1 MREDTVVQLRQPGSF
16 EDDPLTEVF
25 ASWCAAFTWASGGG
39 GSCRFVEAYAHLTDS
54 AGRRRIVRHGHLPE
68 REIQTGI
75 GPVAVR
81 CPRVRDRGAGET
93 GPRVRFTSRILPPYL
108 RRAKSI
114 EELLPW
120 LPTVD
125 DIAWLGGWEG
135 YRVSAVER
143 TAGARPEVV
152 IFLSPAGHRAP
163 ICDGCGASVY
173 GVHDSVVRRIRDLP
187 ILDARTWLDVPR
199 RRVSCPRCGPSL
211 ERLSWLDRYSRVTRR
226 LAESVARLCQV
237 LPIKHVAAFFG
248 LGWDA
253 VKAIDKRH
261 LMDTLGAI
269 DLSGVSILAM
279 DEFAIHKGH
288 RYATVII
295 DPTIKKVLWVGR
307 GRGREDIRPFFELL
321 GSAGRDRIKAVAMD
335 MNGAYEAEVR
345 AQCPDAEIVFD
356 LFHVVA
362 KFGREVVNRVRVDEA
377 NRLAD
382 DKPARKVVKSARW
395 LLLRNRDNIKR
406 QQDLIRLDEL
416 LAANHA
422 LMTVY
427 VLKEDLK
434 GLWKQ
439 RTKSAA
445 KAAWESW
452 FCRAIE
458 SAIKPLVT
466 FARKLEAYL
475 PGIIAHATWPLN
487 TSLLEGFNNKIK
499 VIKRMAYGFRD
510 DEYFFLKIRAAFP
523 GIPGLTSRF
532 GWAS

>member
-1 MREDTVVQLRQPGSF
+1 M
-16 EDDPLTEVF
+16 
-25 ASWCAAFTWASGGG
+25 
-39 GSCRFVEAYAHLTDS
+39 
-54 AGRRRIVRHGHLPE
+54 
-68 REIQTGI
+68 
-75 GPVAVR
+75 
-81 CPRVRDRGAGET
+81 
-93 GPRVRFTSRILPPYL
+93 
-108 RRAKSI
+108 
-114 EELLPW
+114 
-120 LPTVD
+120 
-125 DIAWLGGWEG
+125 
-135 YRVSAVER
+135 
-143 TAGARPEVV
+143 
-152 IFLSPAGHRAP
+152 
-163 ICDGCGASVY
+163 
-173 GVHDSVVRRIRDLP
+173 
-187 ILDARTWLDVPR
+187 
-199 RRVSCPRCGPSL
+199 
-211 ERLSWLDRYSRVTRR
+211 
-226 LAESVARLCQV
+226 ARLCQV

-427 VLKEDLK
+427 VLKEDLSRGCGNSEPK
-434 GLWKQ
+434 ARQ
-439 RTKSAA
+439 RRPGKAGSAA
-445 KAAWESW
+445 PSRAPSNPSSPSPGNSKPISPASSPTPPGPSTPACSKASTTRSKSSREWPTDSATTNTSSSKSEPLSPELPDEPKVFRPFVQLNASANKRYPGTGLGLPIAKSLVELHGGSLTLES
-452 FCRAIE
+452 RREGGTTATI
-458 SAIKPLVT
+458 
-466 FARKLEAYL
+466 YL
-475 PGIIAHATWPLN
+475 P
-487 TSLLEGFNNKIK
+487 
-499 VIKRMAYGFRD
+499 
-510 DEYFFLKIRAAFP
+510 AARVLGP
-523 GIPGLTSRF
+523 E
-532 GWAS
+532 AVVH